1 MTLWR
6 VMLGGLL
13 AVLSPSLW
21 AIPASLA
28 ICVDENPW
36 PPYTYWKDDGGNRR
50 YIGYTVAVA
59 TTLLARL
66 NINYTIT
73 PLPWTEVH
81 RRAQLPD
88 ADAGC
93 DMILDVSFTPER
105 ERYLR
110 FTQPLYQL
118 HYSLVYSARRF
129 PQGLPVKS
137 IKDVGQF
144 RVCGV
149 EGYNYGQLSGL
160 NIQRLPSIQA
170 VLDQLEKGRCEVY
183 TVEAAVLR
191 HGEKVGLY
199 RLPPYGCVNLAGV
212 SKAYRLA
219 VSRRVVGGEELLE
232 LMGQELG
239 LLWRNGTIARLIDV
253 HGVGP
258 IECSQEV
265 DLTGG

>member
-1 MTLWR
+1 MQLWR
-6 VMLGGLL
+6 MALGMVL
-13 AVLSPSLW
+13 AVLVQPVW
-21 AIPASLA
+21 AVPASLA

-36 PPYTYWKDDGGNRR
+36 PPYTYWKDDGGDRR
-50 YIGYTVAVA
+50 FIGYTVAVA

-73 PLPWTEVH
+73 ALPWTEVH
-81 RRAQLPD
+81 RRAQLPE
-88 ADAGC
+88 ANAGC

-118 HYSLVYSARRF
+118 HYSLVYSSRRY
-129 PQGLPVKS
+129 PKGLPVKTF
-137 IKDVGQF
+137 KEVGGF

-149 EGYNYGQLSGL
+149 EGYNYAAFAAL

-170 VLDQLEKGRCEVY
+170 VLDQLEKGSCEVY
-183 TVEAAVLR
+183 PVEATVLR
-191 HGEKVGLY
+191 HGEKAGLY

-212 SKAYRLA
+212 TKAYRLA
-219 VSRRVVGGEELLE
+219 LSRRVVGGEELLD

-239 LLWRNGTIARLIDV
+239 LLWRNGTIARLADV

-258 IECSQEV
+258 IDCTQEL
-265 DLTGG
+265 DLAGG